1 MVASARASLRTL
13 YTSCPNRT
21 DLTGLGVEEEEVEA
35 VTSDAVVTT
44 SGTEDVDET
53 GDRRSSKAPCD

>member
-1 MVASARASLRTL
+1 
-13 YTSCPNRT
+13 
-21 DLTGLGVEEEEVEA
+21 LGVEEEEVEA
-35 VTSDAVVTT
+35 VTSDALVTT